1 MQLSVRITTEKPHL
15 VFAFEVTKGSQSHWM
30 HLSNYSDME
39 ASNNEHLWNFH
50 DPIWQKT
57 QLHIII
63 ICMALAFM
71 NNCPLMVSYSTF
83 AMLFVM
89 KPIISNYMLTL
100 VKSS

>member
-1 MQLSVRITTEKPHL
+1 
-15 VFAFEVTKGSQSHWM
+15 
-30 HLSNYSDME
+30 
-39 ASNNEHLWNFH
+39 
-50 DPIWQKT
+50 
-57 QLHIII
+57 
-63 ICMALAFM
+63 MALAFM